1 MKQSALQLRPRA
13 VAVGAITCLLVLFA
27 LTALAQ
33 SGRRAK
39 KSSLP
44 PVPTPEASP
53 TPTSSPTPE
62 RPKIP
67 VLLGANSMDSYGD
80 IPFYFNDSVVKSCA
94 QGLQQRGYIQ
104 VEMSARDLTRGDA
117 VKRAKG
123 AKQGFVAMLELRS
136 DRMRSSDTSSSR
148 LSSVYIDFTVFAAGT
163 GKQIASGSVY
173 QQGSGLRDILG
184 GSNSTN
190 AAEQRLKNAARVA
203 ADRILTAVLQHDS
216 QPSSPVSSR

>member
-1 MKQSALQLRPRA
+1 MNKAFPLRPRSAA
-13 VAVGAITCLLVLFA
+13 VAAITCLLVLCA

-53 TPTSSPTPE
+53 TPTPRATPE
-62 RPKIP
+62 RPAIP
-67 VLLGANSMDSYGD
+67 ILLGANSMDSYGD
-80 IPFYFNDSVVKSCA
+80 IPFYFNDSVTKSCA
-94 QGLQQRGYIQ
+94 QGLQQRGYIH
-104 VEMSARDLTRGDA
+104 VEMSARDLTRADA

-123 AKQGFVAMLELRS
+123 AKQGYVAMLELRS
-136 DRMRSSDTSSSR
+136 DRMKSSDRSSS
-148 LSSVYIDFTVFAAGT
+148 LSTVYIEYAVFASVT

-173 QQGSGLRDILG
+173 QQGSGLRDIIG

-190 AAEQRLKNAARVA
+190 AVEARLKNAARVA
-203 ADRILTAVLQHDS
+203 ADRILTAVLHRES
-216 QPSSPVSSR
+216 